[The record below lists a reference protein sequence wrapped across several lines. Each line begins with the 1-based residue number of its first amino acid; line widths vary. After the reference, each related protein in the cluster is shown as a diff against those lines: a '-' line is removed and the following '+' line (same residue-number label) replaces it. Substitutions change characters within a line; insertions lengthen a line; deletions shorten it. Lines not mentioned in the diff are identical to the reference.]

1 MCPKF
6 SLLHKLSYY
15 KVNIIQMYSTISKQ
29 KKISEKKW
37 LLGLVKKC
45 LKMENQT
52 RKVTKVVARKIIH
65 RNLKEV
71 YKKIFFS
78 SVDFFY
84 RRTWVKTAVFVSSS
98 KKMELLERE
107 LLAWYDADLW
117 LVNPL
122 NTLLSLVNFRFKK
135 WKY

>member
-29 KKISEKKW
+29 KKISEKKC